1 MHIEVKKLEKSEIE
15 ISGTIDAV
23 AFMAYWS
30 KGFAK
35 VRDMVELDGFR
46 KGHAPENM
54 IVAKFGDMIILE
66 EMANIALR
74 DIYAQAMKDHKFF
87 PISEPKV
94 TIKKLAKD
102 NPLEVS
108 LVVAVLPEITLPDYK
123 KLSLE
128 VRKTEDTVPTE
139 EELSNVLAELQK
151 GKAQSHS
158 HIENKEEVKVES
170 HKEHDHAEG
179 EEHTHDEK
187 KDDITKELTLPALDD
202 EFAQSFGDTF
212 KTLEELK
219 DKIRENL
226 GLEKKQ
232 KLEEKNRQAV
242 METLIKETAVEIP
255 EVLLQEELGR
265 MIAQMKADITK
276 FGGTWGEYLEHVKKT
291 EDEITHEWRDD
302 AHKRVV
308 SQLVLAK
315 IAEVEKLHATEDEIE
330 VELIRLLA
338 EVQDADPVRAKEYLK
353 QVLSNE
359 KVLRFLTGKSA

>member
-1 MHIEVKKLEKSEIE
+1 MHIEIKKLEKSEVE
-15 ISGTIDAV
+15 ISATIDAV
-23 AFMAYWS
+23 AFMAYWP

-35 VRDMVELDGFR
+35 VKDMVELDGFR

-74 DIYAQAMKDHKFF
+74 DIYAEAIKEHKFF

-102 NPLEVS
+102 NPLEIS
-108 LVVAVLPEITLPDYK
+108 LVVAVLPEIVLPDYK
-123 KLSLE
+123 KLSQE
-128 VRKTEDTVPTE
+128 ERKTEDTVPTE
-139 EELSNVLAELQK
+139 EELTNVLAELQK
-151 GKAQSHS
+151 GKAQSQS
-158 HIENKEEVKVES
+158 HTENKEES
-170 HKEHDHAEG
+170 HEGHNHAEG
-179 EEHTHDEK
+179 EGHEHEVK
-187 KDDITKELTLPALDD
+187 KDEVAKELVLPVLNDD
-202 EFAQSFGDTF
+202 FAQSFGDTF

-219 DKIRENL
+219 GKIRENL

-232 KLEEKNRQAV
+232 KLEEKNRQAI
-242 METLIKETAVEIP
+242 MERLIKETTVEIP

-265 MIAQMKADITK
+265 MIAQMKTDITK
-276 FGGTWGEYLEHVKKT
+276 FGGTWTEYLAHVKKT

-315 IAEVEKLHATEDEIE
+315 IAEIEKLYATEEEIE

-338 EVQDADPVRAKEYLK
+338 EVQDADPERAKEYLK

-359 KVLRFLTGKSA
+359 KVLRFLTGKSM